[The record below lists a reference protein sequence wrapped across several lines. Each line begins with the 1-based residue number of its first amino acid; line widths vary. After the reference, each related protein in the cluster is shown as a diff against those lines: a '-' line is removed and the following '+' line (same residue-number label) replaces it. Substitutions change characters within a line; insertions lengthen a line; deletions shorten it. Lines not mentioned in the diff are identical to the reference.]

1 MSLILI
7 IDDEA
12 PLRLLFQEVF
22 IQAGYETVAVAGGRE
37 GLQWF
42 ARAAV
47 DLVILDLFMPEM
59 DGIECIREIRRK
71 HPRTKI
77 VAISGGLPGGGVDLL
92 HVAKLLGADRAL
104 AKPFPH
110 TELLAAVREE
120 LGASAP
126 RPVAYQGE

>member
-42 ARAAV
+42 ARGA
-47 DLVILDLFMPEM
+47 
-59 DGIECIREIRRK
+59 EIRG
-71 HPRTKI
+71 HFLTI
-77 VAISGGLPGGGVDLL
+77 
-92 HVAKLLGADRAL
+92 DR
-104 AKPFPH
+104 
-110 TELLAAVREE
+110 
-120 LGASAP
+120 SA
-126 RPVAYQGE
+126 